1 MTKLPNQLFALLLCL
16 SATVS
21 TYADDHHPETPHFKV
36 TTINQNIHFLQGKG
50 GNIAVLTGDD
60 GIVMIDNDYKE
71 MAPPLEKALQ
81 QFGGAA
87 SLSFII
93 NTHWHGDHTGG
104 NLVFGEH
111 AHIVAHENVRKRL
124 SSSQKV
130 PFFNMITEP
139 QPEQALPNL
148 SYLSTMNLYLNGE
161 HIQLRHYGVGH
172 TDGDSVVFFKH
183 ANVVHM
189 GDLFFNGFFP
199 FVDVD
204 NAGNVLSVAN
214 SIAQILPLL
223 NDKTVVIPGHG
234 PIGSKQD
241 LVAFHDMLLGTTAEV
256 RQMKASGASLEE
268 MQAKGLSEKWN
279 AWTDGFLNTDAWI
292 KIVNASL

>member
-130 PFFNMITEP
+130 PF
-139 QPEQALPNL
+139 
-148 SYLSTMNLYLNGE
+148 
-161 HIQLRHYGVGH
+161 
-172 TDGDSVVFFKH
+172 
-183 ANVVHM
+183 
-189 GDLFFNGFFP
+189 
-199 FVDVD
+199 
-204 NAGNVLSVAN
+204 
-214 SIAQILPLL
+214 SI
-223 NDKTVVIPGHG
+223 
-234 PIGSKQD
+234 
-241 LVAFHDMLLGTTAEV
+241 
-256 RQMKASGASLEE
+256 
-268 MQAKGLSEKWN
+268 
-279 AWTDGFLNTDAWI
+279 
-292 KIVNASL
+292 